1 MSVTTYH
8 YDYLIIGSGI
18 AGLSA
23 AKECAKHGKTAII
36 TKASIKE
43 SSTNY
48 AQGGIAVA
56 LTESDTPSYHLEDTL
71 KAGAGLCDE
80 DAVRVLVENG
90 PQRVQ
95 DLIQM
100 GADFDKNGSEF
111 DFTKEAAHSHR
122 RILHVGD
129 ATGKEIKKTLG
140 NAVLAEPQATFFPNT
155 FVKDLLIEDD
165 TCIGCI
171 AVKNNTP
178 IRFEAKATLIATG
191 GCGQVYSRTTNP
203 PIATGDGIALG
214 LRAGCDVQDMEFMQF
229 HPTTLALGDKKP
241 ISIFL
246 ITEAVRGEGGVLRNI
261 HGERFMP
268 NYHPD
273 AELAPRDIVA
283 RAIYSESQKTKNN
296 VYLDLSPIRK
306 EVQRRFPTIYKRCLE
321 FGIDITREFIP
332 VSPAAHYFMGGI
344 STNTE
349 AQTNIPRL
357 YAAGETASLG
367 LHGAN
372 RLASNSLL
380 DGLVFGYIAAQKMVK
395 EPALNTS
402 SQTQP
407 LDPESPVEMH
417 KIIAARQA
425 IRTVMWRQVSI
436 IRDNN
441 ELQEAENYL
450 KSLSWILDL
459 NAYDEAVCEV
469 QNMLSIAQL
478 ITRAAILREES
489 RGAHYRSDF
498 PTPQTQSKRIKLTLQ
513 DLQGLQ

>member
-36 TKASIKE
+36 TKAGIRE
-43 SSTNY
+43 SSTSY

-56 LTESDTPSYHLEDTL
+56 MTETDTPNYHWEDTL

-90 PQRVQ
+90 PQRVN

-100 GADFDKNGSEF
+100 GANFDKNGSDF

-140 NAVLAEPQATFFPNT
+140 NAVLAEPLATFFPNT
-155 FVKDLLIEDD
+155 FVKDLIIENGE
-165 TCIGCI
+165 CIGCT

-178 IRFEAKATLIATG
+178 IQFSAKATLVATG

-214 LRAGCDVQDMEFMQF
+214 LRAGCEVQDMEFMQF

-306 EVQRRFPTIYKRCLE
+306 EVQRRFPTIYERCLE
-321 FGIDITREFIP
+321 FGIDINREFIP
-332 VSPAAHYFMGGI
+332 VSPAAHYFMGGLKTD
-344 STNTE
+344 TN
-349 AQTNIPRL
+349 AKTNIPRL

-380 DGLVFGYIAAQKMVK
+380 DGLVFGYIAAENMVK
-395 EPALNTS
+395 ETGTPKLTS
-402 SQTQP
+402 TNLSEETHYQT
-407 LDPESPVEMH
+407 H

-425 IRTVMWRQVSI
+425 LRTVMWRQVSI
-436 IRDNN
+436 IREES
-441 ELQEAENYL
+441 ELQDAENYL
-450 KSLSWILDL
+450 KSLSWILNL
-459 NAYDEAVCEV
+459 NSYDEAVCEA
-469 QNMLSIAQL
+469 QNMLSTAQL
-478 ITRAAILREES
+478 ITKASLLRKES
-489 RGAHYRSDF
+489 RGAHFRKDYPEASSNNTR
-498 PTPQTQSKRIKLTLQ
+498 TILTLR
-513 DLQGLQ
+513 DLQALR

>member
-36 TKASIKE
+36 TKASIQE

-56 LTESDTPSYHLEDTL
+56 LTKTDTPTFHLEDTL

-90 PQRVQ
+90 PKRVQ
-95 DLIQM
+95 DLIQL
-100 GADFDKNGSEF
+100 GANFDKNGTEF

-129 ATGKEIKKTLG
+129 ATGREIKKTLG
-140 NAVLAEPQATFFPNT
+140 NAVLEEPQATFFPNT
-155 FVKDLLIEDD
+155 FVKDLIIENNE
-165 TCIGCI
+165 CIGCI

-178 IRFEAKATLIATG
+178 IRFEANATLIATG

-214 LRAGCDVQDMEFMQF
+214 IRAGCEVQDMEFMQF

-283 RAIYSESQKTKNN
+283 RAIYSESQKTQNN

-306 EVQRRFPTIYKRCLE
+306 EVQRRFPTIYERCLE
-321 FGIDITREFIP
+321 FGIDINREFIP

-344 STNTE
+344 KTDTKARTTRS
-349 AQTNIPRL
+349 RL

-380 DGLVFGYIAAQKMVK
+380 DGLVFGFIAAQEMIK
-395 EPALNTS
+395 ELPRTKTPS
-402 SQTQP
+402 SFKIESESTIQT
-407 LDPESPVEMH
+407 H

-425 IRTVMWRQVSI
+425 IRSVMWRKVSI
-436 IRDNN
+436 IRDKK

-450 KSLSWILDL
+450 KSLSWILSL
-459 NAYDEAVCEV
+459 NSFDEAVCEV

-478 ITRAAILREES
+478 ITRAALLREES
-489 RGAHYRSDF
+489 RGAHFRSDF
-498 PTPQTQSKRIKLTLQ
+498 PSASHNNKRTILKLA

>member
-8 YDYLIIGSGI
+8 YDTLIIGSGI

-36 TKASIKE
+36 TKAGIKE

-56 LTESDTPSYHLEDTL
+56 LTETDTPHFHLEDTL

-80 DAVRVLVENG
+80 DAVRVLVEKG
-90 PQRVQ
+90 PKRVQ
-95 DLIQM
+95 DLIQL
-100 GADFDKNGSEF
+100 GANFDKNGTEF

-129 ATGKEIKKTLG
+129 ATGREIKKTLG
-140 NAVLAEPQATFFPNT
+140 NAVLEEPLATFFPNT
-155 FVKDLLIEDD
+155 FVKDLIIENGE
-165 TCIGCI
+165 CIGCI

-178 IRFEAKATLIATG
+178 MVFKAKATLIATG

-214 LRAGCDVQDMEFMQF
+214 LRAGCEVQDMEFMQF

-306 EVQRRFPTIYKRCLE
+306 EVQRRFPTIYERCLE
-321 FGIDITREFIP
+321 FGIDINREFIP

-344 STNTE
+344 KTDTH
-349 AQTNIPRL
+349 AKTNIPRL

-380 DGLVFGYIAAQKMVK
+380 DGLVFGYIAAEEMVK
-395 EPALNTS
+395 ESPL
-402 SQTQP
+402 QTQTKEFSAR
-407 LDPESPVEMH
+407 PESDIETH

-425 IRTVMWRQVSI
+425 IRSLMWRQVSI
-436 IRDNN
+436 IRHKT
-441 ELQEAENYL
+441 ELQSAEDKL
-450 KSLSWILDL
+450 KTLSWILAL
-459 NAYDEAVCEV
+459 NSYDEAVCEA

-478 ITRAAILREES
+478 ITRAALLRKES

-498 PTPQTQSKRIKLTLQ
+498 PESSDSNARTILKLA
-513 DLQGLQ
+513 DLQGL